1 METSIIISRVFVD
14 YGVASLKESPT
25 NWGFHILG
33 TSGKNSFCDTTT
45 HSVCKSPK
53 MSQLNIKI
61 TLGVQFELPK
71 EAKNCTK
78 TKIQISLGFGH
89 IVVKCA
95 YFE

>member
-14 YGVASLKESPT
+14 YGVASLKESST

-78 TKIQISLGFGH
+78 IQISLGFGH

>member
-71 EAKNCTK
+71 EAN
-78 TKIQISLGFGH
+78 IFRFRLQLLQMSLFGL
-89 IVVKCA
+89 I
-95 YFE
+95 F

>member
-14 YGVASLKESPT
+14 YGVASLKESST

-53 MSQLNIKI
+53 NVSVEYKASKIILGIFEFSSQKR
-61 TLGVQFELPK
+61 Q
-71 EAKNCTK
+71 KNC
-78 TKIQISLGFGH
+78 TKIQISR
-89 IVVKCA
+89 ISQCYK
-95 YFE
+95 